1 MYKDI
6 TLRNISI
13 LNPLGSPGVILA
25 DETNPIINLTFDNVV
40 VSRTIPVN
48 LDTHFYALEQPITDH
63 FVNWYLIFL
72 YTSSIA
78 CLVMV
83 PVYFLGRGLYNLINN
98 GAQNSKRTMVK
109 NDEKIAPL
117 LSDQNISVLANRN
130 VLLGIC
136 IAVSLAIFTQ
146 LELKTTS
153 RTYNRRDYFSCR
165 GVLNSSAT
173 GLTWPVPSCFVDATY
188 MQGNN
193 IDNEL

>member
-1 MYKDI
+1 MYTNI

-13 LNPLGSPGVILA
+13 LNPQGSPGVILA
-25 DETNPIINLTFDNVV
+25 DELNPIINLTFDNVV
-40 VSRTIPVN
+40 VSRTIPSN
-48 LDTHFYALEQPITDH
+48 IDTHFYAREQPITDQ
-63 FVNWYLIFL
+63 FVNWYLISI
-72 YTSSIA
+72 YTLSIA
-78 CLVMV
+78 CLVLT
-83 PVYFLGRGLYNLINN
+83 PLYFLGRGLYNLLNN
-98 GAQNSKRTMVK
+98 GAQNSKRLMAK
-109 NDEKIAPL
+109 NDEKITPL

-130 VLLGIC
+130 VLLGIT
-136 IAVSLAIFTQ
+136 IAVSMAIFTQ